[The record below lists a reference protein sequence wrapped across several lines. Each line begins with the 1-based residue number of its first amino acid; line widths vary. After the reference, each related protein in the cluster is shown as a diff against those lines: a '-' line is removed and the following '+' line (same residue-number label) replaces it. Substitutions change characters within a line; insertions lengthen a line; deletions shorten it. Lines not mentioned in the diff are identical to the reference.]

1 MTHHLVADLG
11 GTNIR
16 LALATDAGLV
26 PGSAR
31 RYVIADFAS
40 LEDACRTYLKDAG
53 HTAKVGKACL
63 AVAAPIQDGK
73 VRLTNH
79 HWRFSRR
86 SVCAAIGAA
95 RTVFINDWEA
105 IGYSAALLTPADYTN
120 LLDGRPERE
129 GCLVMCG
136 PGTGLGTV
144 IVHPVGG
151 QPTVIPSEAAHM
163 TFTPRSPHQ
172 KLIGEFLKAKFGHV
186 SWERVLSGPGLA
198 DAYQALSG
206 ERTSPDDVTRRAQN
220 GEPLALKVVEVFAES
235 LAHYAANLT
244 LTVLAQGGVYLGG
257 GVLPHIRPL
266 MNVRAFEQA
275 FTDKGRYA
283 KYLSTIPVRVLTT
296 PEPAL
301 IGAAGYLRRM

>member
-1 MTHHLVADLG
+1 MTHLVADLG

-16 LALATDAGLV
+16 LALATEDGLKK
-26 PGSAR
+26 GSTR
-31 RYVIADFAS
+31 RYAVADFAS
-40 LEDACRTYLKDAG
+40 LEDTCRAYLKGIG
-53 HTAKVGKACL
+53 HSGKVGKACL
-63 AVAAPIQDGK
+63 AVAAPVQEGK
-73 VRLTNH
+73 VRMTNH

-86 SVCAAIGAA
+86 SVCAAVGASK
-95 RTVFINDWEA
+95 TVFLNDWEA
-105 IGYSAALLTPADYTN
+105 IGYGASLLTPDHYVD
-120 LLDGRPERE
+120 LLDGRPVRE
-129 GCLVMCG
+129 GCVVMCG

-144 IVHPVGG
+144 IVHPVNGH
-151 QPTVIPSEAAHM
+151 PTVIPSEAAHM

-206 ERTSPDDVTRRAQN
+206 ERTSPEDVTRRAQT
-220 GEPLALKVVEVFAES
+220 GEQLALKVVEIFAES

-266 MNVRAFEQA
+266 INIRAFDQA

-283 KYLSTIPVRVLTT
+283 KYLTTIPVRVLTT

-301 IGAAGYLRRM
+301 IGAAGYLHRM